1 MSASEQI
8 WRVPVRLDDISDSG
22 RQLHLVADEPVRIAA
37 ARLAGVIAI
46 PRLCADFD
54 LTGRG
59 RDGLHVRG
67 TISATVRQSCVV
79 TLEPVEN
86 EVEETVDVV
95 FAQPRNADCEADIA
109 VGAPEPPEPLV
120 EGVAD
125 LGAVAIEFLMLGIDP
140 YPRKPGAVF
149 ETPTTADTA
158 ASPFAALGALKPDRD
173 R

>member
-1 MSASEQI
+1 MSATEQI
-8 WRVPVRLDDISDSG
+8 WRVPVRVDDVPDSG
-22 RQLHLVADEPVRIAA
+22 CRQHLVADEPVRAAA

-46 PRLCADFD
+46 PRLEADFD
-54 LTGRG
+54 LTRRG
-59 RDGLHVRG
+59 RDGLHVTG

-86 EVEETVDVV
+86 EVEETVDVI
-95 FAQPRNADCEADIA
+95 FAQPGNSDSEPHLA
-109 VGAPEPPEPLV
+109 VGAPDPPEPLID
-120 EGVAD
+120 GVAD
-125 LGAVAIEFLMLGIDP
+125 LGAVAIEFLMLGVDP

-158 ASPFAALGALKPDRD
+158 ASPFAALGALKTDRD

>member
-1 MSASEQI
+1 MSATEQI
-8 WRVPVRLDDISDSG
+8 WRVPVRLDDVPDSG
-22 RQLHLVADEPVRIAA
+22 RQLHLIADEPVRAAA
-37 ARLAGVIAI
+37 ARLAGVMAI
-46 PRLCADFD
+46 PRLEADFD
-54 LTGRG
+54 LTRRG
-59 RDGLHVRG
+59 RDGLQVRG

-95 FAQPRNADCEADIA
+95 FAQPGNADSADIA
-109 VGAPEPPEPLV
+109 VGAPEPPEPLID
-120 EGVAD
+120 GVAD
-125 LGAVAIEFLMLGIDP
+125 LGVVAIEFLMLGIDP